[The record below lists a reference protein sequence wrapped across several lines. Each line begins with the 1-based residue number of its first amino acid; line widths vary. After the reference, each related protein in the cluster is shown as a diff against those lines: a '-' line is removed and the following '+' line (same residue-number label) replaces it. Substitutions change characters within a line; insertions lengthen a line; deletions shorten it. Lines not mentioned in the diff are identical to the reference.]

1 MCVAWFAEIKRGP
14 SGLPRPKE
22 RRMAHEH
29 HTPRFAQTQEAII
42 ALFCLIDDAYP
53 HLNPRAR

>member
-1 MCVAWFAEIKRGP
+1 
-14 SGLPRPKE
+14 
-22 RRMAHEH
+22 MAHEH